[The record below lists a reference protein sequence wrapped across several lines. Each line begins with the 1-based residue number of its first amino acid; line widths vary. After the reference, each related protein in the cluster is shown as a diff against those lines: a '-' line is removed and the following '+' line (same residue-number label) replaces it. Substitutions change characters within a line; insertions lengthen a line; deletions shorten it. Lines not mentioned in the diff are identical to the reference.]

1 MNQRIIVNKP
11 GGLDALTFVEEQEP
25 VPSGSQVKVRIQAA
39 GVAFGD
45 VMLRRGVGRPASRYP
60 VTPGY
65 DFAGVVEALG
75 PGVSSFRV
83 GDPVAGLPFTGGY
96 QQFIC
101 LPEAEVFPVPQGLS
115 PDDVVSVMLNYTT
128 ALGMLTRAARL
139 KAGDTALIH
148 GAAGGVGTAM
158 LQLARLHGVKMYGT
172 VSSGKM
178 DLVRQL
184 GGLPINYTQTDFV
197 RELRTLEPGG
207 VTAVFD
213 GVGGAQLS
221 RSYRVLAWNG
231 TLVFFGASSAMS
243 GGHPLVGLA
252 GTLGRMGLL
261 KLRPGAK
268 RVVPF
273 FRRTP
278 PEQLRQDV
286 TALLKLLEEG
296 KIDPQIAQV
305 LPLAQAALAQELLEG
320 AKVMG
325 KIILHP

>member
-1 MNQRIIVNKP
+1 MNQRIVVKKP
-11 GGLDALTFVEEQEP
+11 GGLDALNLVEEQEP
-25 VPSGSQVKVRIQAA
+25 TPSAGQVKVRILAA
-39 GVAFGD
+39 GVAYGD
-45 VMLRRGVGRPASRYP
+45 VMLRRGVGRPASGYP

-65 DFAGVVEALG
+65 DFAGVVETLG
-75 PGVSSFRV
+75 PGVSSFKV

-101 LPEAEVFPVPQGLS
+101 LPAAEAFPVPQGLS

-158 LQLARLHGVKMYGT
+158 MQLARLRGVKMYGT

-178 DLVRQL
+178 NLVRQL
-184 GGLPINYTQTDFV
+184 GGVPIDYTRADFV
-197 RELRTLEPGG
+197 QELRTLEPEG

-213 GVGGAQLS
+213 GVGGSQLN
-221 RSYRVLAWNG
+221 RSYRALARNG

-243 GGHPLVGLA
+243 GNNPVPALA
-252 GTLGRMGLL
+252 GTLSRAGLL
-261 KLRPGAK
+261 MIRPGR

-278 PEQLRQDV
+278 REQLQQDV
-286 TALLKLLEEG
+286 AALLKLLEG
-296 KIDPQIAQV
+296 GQIDPQIAQV
-305 LPLAQAALAQELLEG
+305 LPLSQAALAQELLEG
-320 AKVMG
+320 AKVVG